1 VSDGVRDRM
10 VRSAVVQ
17 LAKHGVQGTSFAEVL
32 AHANAPRGSVYHH
45 FPNGKQ
51 ELVAAAVDYMGTDG
65 LAVLGGLDGS
75 SADEIIRAFIAMWR
89 DVLVRSDY
97 TAGCSLTA
105 VTVTSDSDD
114 LVGRAATAFQRWQA
128 RLTSLLVS
136 GAVAPKAADALATTM
151 IAAAEGALVLARAQ
165 RSLEPLA
172 TVEQQLIA
180 LAATTPRARPA
191 KANGARRITK
201 HRG

>member
-1 VSDGVRDRM
+1 M

-17 LAKHGVQGTSFAEVL
+17 LAKHGVQGTSFADVL

-51 ELVAAAVDYMGTDG
+51 ELVEAAVDYMGTDG
-65 LAVLGGLDGS
+65 LAVLDGLHGS
-75 SADEIIRAFIAMWR
+75 SADEIIAAFIAMWR
-89 DVLVRSDY
+89 DVLVRSDF

-114 LVGRAATAFQRWQA
+114 LVERVATAFHRWQA
-128 RLTSLLVS
+128 RLTSLLAS
-136 GAVAPKAADALATTM
+136 SAVAPKAADELATTM

-172 TVEQQLIA
+172 TVEKQLIA
-180 LAATTPRARPA
+180 LAATTPRTRPRKASAGLRTA
-191 KANGARRITK
+191 KR
-201 HRG
+201 